1 MWLEDLSA
9 GTGMKR
15 LAIISGSVI
24 ALATATPAF
33 ADDLTGNWLF
43 DTSKFADNDCQISG
57 RITFKAPSVKDTYP
71 CELESEQICG
81 KLNFNLYIRVQQ
93 SCTAQ
98 RIGKQVAIQTKVD
111 KILEVRPKDYPTNYL
126 ADNFIVQL
134 SKNLQEMNGQHYDA
148 QRQLSAHFWRGAKP
162 LSKSDATPAPR

>member
-1 MWLEDLSA
+1 MSRLIAIFGCAVTLSA
-9 GTGMKR
+9 M
-15 LAIISGSVI
+15 A
-24 ALATATPAF
+24 PAF
-33 ADDLTGNWLF
+33 ADDVAGDWAF
-43 DTSKFADNDCQISG
+43 DTSKFADNDCKISG
-57 RITFKAPSVKDTYP
+57 KIHFKPTAIKDTYT
-71 CELESEQICG
+71 CVFESEQVCG
-81 KLNFNLYIRVQQ
+81 KLNFGLYIRVQQ

-148 QRQLSAHFWRGAKP
+148 QRHLQARFWRDEQ
-162 LSKSDATPAPR
+162 LVS